1 MYIGLHVKYPQLLS
15 EFNETW
21 IFLTDFQIILKC
33 KISWKS
39 FECWV
44 ELFDADGRM
53 DGQMDVMKLTAALRN
68 FANKPN
74 NQMSQD
80 IYVAE

>member
-1 MYIGLHVKYPQLLS
+1 
-15 EFNETW
+15 
-21 IFLTDFQIILKC
+21 
-33 KISWKS
+33 
-39 FECWV
+39 V